1 MAQSCYNGFV
11 MQTYDV
17 IVVGA
22 GHAGCEAALAS
33 ARMGFDTLLLT
44 INIETIGHMPCNCSI
59 GGPAK
64 GHLVREIDA
73 LGGEQARATDATLTH
88 IRMLNTGKGPA
99 VRALRAQVDK
109 RLYQTYMRR
118 VLSDQPH
125 LDIKQAMVEAITS
138 DSPNPQPSTLNSQL
152 SVRTQ
157 TGMEFGA
164 RCVIVTTGTFLKG
177 LMHIGET
184 QFSAGRAGEFSA
196 ENLSESLRGLGFE
209 LGRLKTG
216 TTPRIDKRTIDLSKC
231 ERQESEPGVGPFSFM
246 GELRGDAV
254 PSIPYSLLP
263 TPSALLPCWLTY
275 TNDLTSDV
283 IRRNLERSAMYGGR
297 IEGVGPR
304 YCPSIEDKIVK
315 FPDKRRHQ
323 VFLEQE
329 GWDTDEIYVQGM
341 STSLPEEVQIEFLHT
356 IPGLED
362 AKMIRPGYAI
372 EYDFAPPTQ
381 LKPSLETKLVPGLFF
396 AGQINGTSGYEE
408 AAAQGL
414 MAAINAG
421 QLLKGE
427 EPVVIRRDQGYLGVM
442 IDDLVTK
449 GVSDPYRLLTSR
461 AEYRLLLRHDN
472 ADQRLSPTGRRV
484 GLVDDNRWKRFETKR
499 KLIEKERKKLA
510 CTLVRP
516 SDTALVEALGLDISG
531 RSYTLEEILRR
542 PEVTYADIAR
552 AVPPSTSSGCLECP
566 ADVAEQVELGI
577 KYSGYIDR
585 QEIQVEQA
593 RRMEDKLIPAEV
605 DYAAIRALSREA
617 AEKLARIRPATL
629 GQASRVPGVTPAD
642 IAILAVHIQQRKG
655 TRERGQASK

>member
-1 MAQSCYNGFV
+1 MQS
-11 MQTYDV
+11 YDV

-73 LGGEQARATDATLTH
+73 LGGEQALATDATCTH

-109 RLYQTYMRR
+109 RLYESYMRR
-118 VLSDQPH
+118 VLMNQPH
-125 LDIKQAMVEAITS
+125 LEIKQAMVEGIESA
-138 DSPNPQPSTLNSQL
+138 NNRVAG
-152 SVRTQ
+152 VRTQ
-157 TGMEFGA
+157 TGMEYGA
-164 RCVIVTTGTFLKG
+164 KCVIVTTGTFLKG
-177 LMHIGET
+177 LIHIGET
-184 QFSAGRAGEFSA
+184 QFAAGRAGEFAA
-196 ENLSESLRGLGFE
+196 EKLSDSLRTHKFT

-216 TTPRIDKRTIDLSKC
+216 TTARIDKRSIDLSKC
-231 ERQESEPGVGPFSFM
+231 ELQESEPVGPFSFI
-246 GELRGDAV
+246 GE
-254 PSIPYSLLP
+254 SIDS
-263 TPSALLPCWLTY
+263 SKLLPCWLTY
-275 TNDLTSDV
+275 TNDATRDV
-283 IRRNLERSAMYGGR
+283 IIRNLKRSAMYGGR

-315 FPDKRRHQ
+315 FPDKLRHQ

-362 AKMIRPGYAI
+362 ARLIRPGYAI
-372 EYDFAPPTQ
+372 EYDYAPPTQ
-381 LKPSLETKLVPGLFF
+381 LKASLETKLVGGLFF

-421 QLLKGE
+421 QLIKGE
-427 EPVVIRRDQGYLGVM
+427 EPIVVRRDQGYIGVL

-449 GVSDPYRLLTSR
+449 GVNDPYRLLTSR

-472 ADQRLSPTGRRV
+472 ADARLTPIGMQVGLASEARWSRFEKKQQMIKTECDRLSNTYI
-484 GLVDDNRWKRFETKR
+484 K
-499 KLIEKERKKLA
+499 
-510 CTLVRP
+510 P
-516 SDTALVEALGLDISG
+516 SDTEIALSLGIEIVG
-531 RSYTLEEILRR
+531 RSYSLEDILRR
-542 PEVTYADIAR
+542 PDISYADIAQ
-552 AVPPSTSSGCLECP
+552 ALNSADSESFCVPS
-566 ADVAEQVELGI
+566 DVAERVELAV
-577 KYSGYIDR
+577 KYSGYIER
-585 QEIQVEQA
+585 QAMQVKQA
-593 RRMEDKLIPAEV
+593 RRIEEKSIPPTV
-605 DYAAIRALSREA
+605 DYPTIRALSREA
-617 AEKLARIRPATL
+617 AEKLARVQPATL
-629 GQASRVPGVTPAD
+629 GQASRVPGVTPSD
-642 IAILAVHIQQRKG
+642 VAILAVHI
-655 TRERGQASK
+655 EAISRG